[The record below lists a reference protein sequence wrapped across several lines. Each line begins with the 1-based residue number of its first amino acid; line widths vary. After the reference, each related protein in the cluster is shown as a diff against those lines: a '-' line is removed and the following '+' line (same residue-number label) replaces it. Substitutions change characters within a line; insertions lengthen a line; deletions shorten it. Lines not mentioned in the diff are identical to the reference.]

1 MPGSRLPGWYDSAMT
16 KHLVV
21 VPHTHWDREWWRT
34 HEEFRYRLVRLVD
47 RVLDLLETEPA
58 FRHFTLDGQSIVL
71 DDYLEVRPQARERIE
86 KLVREGR
93 LLVGPW
99 YVLPDEWLVSAEA
112 LVRNLRLGMRKAEAI
127 GGSMRLGYVPDQ
139 FGHVGQLPQ
148 IFAAF
153 GFPAAILWRGV
164 GSDVKTTLFGWVAPD
179 GTQLPTAYMPQGYG
193 NAALLPLDPDGLRV
207 RLRVAVGALDA
218 YAITPTR
225 LLMNGSDHLEPQP
238 GLPAALE
245 EAVAGLDGVS
255 FEIGTLPR
263 YIERALAEAPPE
275 LPVHRGELRSG
286 QRAPLLPG
294 CASARAPQKR
304 ADFANDTLLTRVLE
318 PLCAWL
324 GVQGGDPDSGILDMA
339 WKVALEN
346 HPHDSICGCSI
357 DAVHDQMDT
366 RFRRVHEMATTHLQ
380 RVAGELALCVA
391 APARGFGRAAHDP
404 LVVWNPGAGDRAVVD
419 AELELG
425 VPTRGGKLGLFHL
438 RDSEGRRIP
447 VAAELLEPERELFS
461 QDLPK
466 GAAPFILDAFREHF
480 AGHWVRDEH
489 FHVEGGVLHLIV
501 RVSELPSRYDY
512 VAARKRID
520 AALASDE
527 VERFHVRAVRTP
539 RLRLRFADTLPG
551 HGLRVYRV
559 ARGRAEAAGTSRV
572 SCGKAAL
579 GGAFAQ
585 NTHWR
590 VEVDATGRVR
600 LEHRAD
606 GTLIEDA
613 LRVVSEGDR
622 GDEYNFD
629 PVPADPPVDRPEK
642 VRLRAIAQGEARVAV
657 EIQGRYRVPAGLAP
671 DRLTRDERH
680 VSLLVTLRI
689 ELHEGVD
696 RVDVNVDIDNT
707 ARDHRLRL
715 HVRSPFAARRF
726 RVESAFE
733 VAERPLEAK
742 PERPDEPPPAERPYA
757 TVPQRGFASID
768 DGTQALTLAARGAAE
783 VEAVKEADGKTALA
797 PTLLRAVGWL
807 SRQDLVL
814 RPGHA
819 GPRLTTPGAQVPGPQ
834 RQEFSLRLHALHETE
849 WLARAHAFA
858 HPPVAFPGGG
868 TARAPLRDGVRLVE
882 VDDPEVVVSA
892 IEPRDDGAIVRLWNS
907 TPTARR
913 VRVAWIDPR
922 ASLEAVDLLEQPDP
936 ANRLEP
942 AEGEGSAVVVLL
954 GPCRIA
960 TLRIRR

>member
-1 MPGSRLPGWYDSAMT
+1 MNQ
-16 KHLVV
+16 HLVV

-47 RVLDLLETEPA
+47 RVLDLLEIDPS
-58 FRHFTLDGQSIVL
+58 FRHFTLDGQSIVV
-71 DDYLEVRPQARERIE
+71 DDYLEVRPQARERLE

-93 LLVGPW
+93 LLAGPW
-99 YVLPDEWLVSAEA
+99 FVLPDEWLVSAEA
-112 LVRNLRLGMRKAEAI
+112 LVRNLRLGIRKADAI

-148 IFAAF
+148 IFAGF

-164 GSDVKTTLFGWVAPD
+164 GPDVKSTPFHWEAPD
-179 GTQLPTAYMPQGYG
+179 GTRLPTAYLAQGYG
-193 NAALLPLDPDGLRV
+193 NAALLPLDPDGLRA
-207 RLRVAVGALDA
+207 RLKIAVGALDR
-218 YAITPTR
+218 YASTPTL
-225 LLMNGSDHLEPQP
+225 LLMNGSDHLEPQA

-255 FEIGTLPR
+255 FEMGTLPR
-263 YIERALAEAPPE
+263 YIERVLAEAPAD

-324 GVQGGDPDSGILDMA
+324 GVQGGDPDTGVLDLA
-339 WKVALEN
+339 WRVALEN

-366 RFRRVHEMATTHLQ
+366 RFRRVHELATTHLQ
-380 RVAGELALCVA
+380 RVAGELAAHVA
-391 APARGFGRAAHDP
+391 APARGFGRATAEP

-419 AELELG
+419 AELELRA
-425 VPTRGGKLGLFHL
+425 PMRGGKLAAFHL
-438 RDSEGRRIP
+438 RDADGRRIP

-461 QDLPK
+461 QVLPK
-466 GAAPFILDAFREHF
+466 AAASFVLSAFGESF
-480 AGHWVRDEH
+480 AGHRVRDAQFE
-489 FHVEGGVLHLIV
+489 VVDGVLELLV
-501 RVSELPSRYDY
+501 RVSELHTGYDAG
-512 VAARKRID
+512 AARERIE
-520 AALASDE
+520 AALAHDD
-527 VERFHVRAVRTP
+527 VERFAVKVLTAP

-551 HGLRVYRV
+551 HGLRVYRM
-559 ARGRAEAAGTSRV
+559 ARGRADASGESRV

-600 LEHRAD
+600 LEHRAA
-606 GTLIEDA
+606 GTVMEDA

-629 PVPADPPVDRPEK
+629 PVPADPPLDRPEK
-642 VRLRAIAQGEARVAV
+642 VRVRALSLGEARVAV

-671 DRLTRDERH
+671 NRETRDERH
-680 VSLLVTLRI
+680 VTLPVTLRI

-696 RVDVNVDIDNT
+696 RIDLDLDIDNT
-707 ARDHRLRL
+707 ARDQRLRL
-715 HVRSPFAARRF
+715 HVRAPFTARRF

-733 VAERPLEAK
+733 VAERPLVAR
-742 PERPDEPPPAERPYA
+742 PERSDGRQPAEHPIA
-757 TVPQRGFASID
+757 AVPQRGFASID
-768 DGTQALTLAARGAAE
+768 DGSHALTLAARGTAE
-783 VEAVKEADGKTALA
+783 VEAVAEVDGATSLA

-807 SRQDLVL
+807 SREDLVL

-819 GPRLTTPGAQVPGPQ
+819 GPGLATPGAQVPGAQ
-834 RQEFSLRLHALHETE
+834 RQEYSLRLHSLQEAE

-868 TARAPLRDGVRLVE
+868 PARAPLRDGARLVE

-892 IEPRDDGAIVRLWNS
+892 IEPRDDGAVVRLWNA
-907 TPTARR
+907 TGTAKR
-913 VRVAWIDPR
+913 VRVAWVDPL
-922 ASLEAVDLLEQPDP
+922 ASLEAVDLLEQADP
-936 ANRLEP
+936 SVGLEP
-942 AEGEGSAVVVLL
+942 VEGEGAAALLEL

-960 TLRIRR
+960 SLRVRR

>member
-1 MPGSRLPGWYDSAMT
+1 MT

-47 RVLDLLETEPA
+47 RVLDLLETDPA

-71 DDYLEVRPQARERIE
+71 DDYLEVRPRARDRIE

-112 LVRNLRLGMRKAEAI
+112 LVRNLRLGIRKAEAI

-148 IFAAF
+148 IFAGF

-164 GSDVKTTLFGWVAPD
+164 GADVHSALFSWEAPD
-179 GTQLPTAYMPQGYG
+179 GTRLPTAYLPQGYG

-207 RLRVAVGALDA
+207 RLRVAMGALGD
-218 YAITPTR
+218 YAITPTL

-245 EAVAGLDGVS
+245 DAVAGLDGVS
-255 FEIGTLPR
+255 FEMGTLPR
-263 YIERALAEAPPE
+263 YVERALAEAPAE
-275 LPVHRGELRSG
+275 LTVHRGELRSG
-286 QRAPLLPG
+286 LRAPLLPG

-318 PLCAWL
+318 PLCTWL
-324 GVQGGDPDSGILDMA
+324 GAQGGDPDLEILDLA

-357 DAVHDQMDT
+357 DEVHDQMDT
-366 RFRRVHEMATTHLQ
+366 RFRRVHELATTHLK
-380 RVAGELALCVA
+380 RVAGELAARVA
-391 APARGFGRAAHDP
+391 APLRGFGRAAHDP

-425 VPTRGGKLGLFHL
+425 VPTRGGKLGAFHL
-438 RDSEGRRIP
+438 RDSEGHRIP
-447 VAAELLEPERELFS
+447 VAADLLEPERELFA
-461 QDLPK
+461 QALPK
-466 GAAPFILDAFREHF
+466 GAASFILDALRDHF

-489 FHVEGGVLHLIV
+489 FHVEAGVLHLTV
-501 RVSELPSRYDY
+501 RVSELPSRYDF
-512 VAARKRID
+512 AAAHKRVE
-520 AALASDE
+520 AALASDD
-527 VERFHVRAVRTP
+527 VETFHVRALRAP

-551 HGLRVYRV
+551 HGLRVYRL
-559 ARGRAEAAGTSRV
+559 ARGRADASGTSRV
-572 SCGKAAL
+572 ACGKAAL

-585 NTHWR
+585 NAHWR
-590 VEVDATGRVR
+590 VEVDATGRVC

-606 GTLIEDA
+606 GTRIEDA

-642 VRLRAIAQGEARVAV
+642 VRVRAFAQGEARVAV
-657 EIQGRYRVPAGLAP
+657 EIQGRYRVPAELAA
-671 DRLTRDERH
+671 DRRTRDERH
-680 VSLLVTLRI
+680 VTLPATLRI

-696 RVDVNVDIDNT
+696 RVDVDVDVDNT
-707 ARDHRLRL
+707 ARDQRLRL
-715 HVRSPFAARRF
+715 HVRSPFTAHRF

-733 VAERPLEAK
+733 VAERPLEAG
-742 PERPDEPPPAERPYA
+742 PERPDGPPPAEHAYA
-757 TVPQRGFASID
+757 AVPQRGFASID
-768 DGTQALTLAARGAAE
+768 DGSRALTLAARGAAE
-783 VEAVKEADGKTALA
+783 VEAVREADGKTALA

-807 SRQDLVL
+807 SRDDLAM

-819 GPRLTTPGAQVPGPQ
+819 GPRLATPGAQVLGPQ
-834 RQEFSLRLHALHETE
+834 RQQFSLRLHALHEAE

-858 HPPVAFPGGG
+858 HPPLAFPGGG
-868 TARAPLRDGVRLVE
+868 GARAPLRDGARLLQ

-892 IEPRDDGAIVRLWNS
+892 IEPRDDGAIVRLWNA
-907 TPTARR
+907 TATAKR
-913 VRVAWIDPR
+913 VRVAWLDPR
-922 ASLEAVDLLEQPDP
+922 ASLEAVDLLEQPDVATRLDP
-936 ANRLEP
+936 AGGDD
-942 AEGEGSAVVVLL
+942 AAVVVPL
-954 GPCRIA
+954 GPCRVA
-960 TLRIRR
+960 TLRVRR